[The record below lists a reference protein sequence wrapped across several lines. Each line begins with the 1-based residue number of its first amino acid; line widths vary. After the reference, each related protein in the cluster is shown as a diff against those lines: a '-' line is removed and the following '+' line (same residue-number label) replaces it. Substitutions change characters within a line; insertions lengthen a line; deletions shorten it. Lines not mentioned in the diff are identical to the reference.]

1 MEEMQPK
8 LLDLIPNERGWGV
21 TANDREMVIGGG
33 FGVREE
39 KKLELRLGLPGE
51 EDWNANRKKTEGLC
65 ANVKPSFSLGLFGAP
80 QTKQEAGLVTGEAQ
94 KIQAKADKQTSI
106 VERKAIAHA
115 ATPPAATPL
124 PSNSRA
130 ANAPVVGWPPVRSF
144 RRNLASTSKTVLKPQ
159 KWASGTCA
167 KFENSTKG
175 LFVKINMDGVPIG
188 RKIDLKAYDS
198 YDKLSSAVD
207 QLFRGLLADQR
218 SEIGT
223 EKNVEEKGRAIQGLL
238 DGSGEYTLVY
248 EDDEG
253 DKMLV
258 GDVPWEM
265 FVSTAKR
272 LRVLKSS
279 DLSASTLRTTSRKR
293 AATEC

>member
-21 TANDREMVIGGG
+21 KANDRERKIGGG

-65 ANVKPSFSLGLFGAP
+65 ANVNPPFSLGLFGAS
-80 QTKQEAGLVTGEAQ
+80 QTKQEGLITGEAQ
-94 KIQAKADKQTSI
+94 KIHAKADNQTSI

-115 ATPPAATPL
+115 ATSPAAAPL

-144 RRNLASTSKTVLKPQ
+144 RRNLASTSKTVLEPQ
-159 KWASGTCA
+159 KWASGTSA
-167 KFENSTKG
+167 KFDNSTKG

-223 EKNVEEKGRAIQGLL
+223 EKNVEEKGKAIQGLL

>member
-1 MEEMQPK
+1 MQPK
-8 LLDLIPNERGWGV
+8 LLDLIPNDRGWGV
-21 TANDREMVIGGG
+21 KGKGRQREINGG
-33 FGVREE
+33 FCVKEE

-51 EDWNANRKKTEGLC
+51 EDWNVNREKTEGLC
-65 ANVKPSFSLGLFGAP
+65 ANVKPSLSLGLFGS
-80 QTKQEAGLVTGEAQ
+80 QIKQEGLVNGAVQ
-94 KIQAKADKQTSI
+94 KLHAKAEKQTSI

-115 ATPPAATPL
+115 ATPPAATPA

-144 RRNLASTSKTVLKPQ
+144 RRNLASTSKTLLEPQ
-159 KWASGTCA
+159 KGASGTSA
-167 KFENSTKG
+167 KFDNSTKG
-175 LFVKINMDGVPIG
+175 FFVKINMDGVPIG
-188 RKIDLKAYDS
+188 RKIDLKAYGS

-218 SEIGT
+218 AEIGT
-223 EKNVEEKGRAIQGLL
+223 EKNVEEKGRAIKGLL